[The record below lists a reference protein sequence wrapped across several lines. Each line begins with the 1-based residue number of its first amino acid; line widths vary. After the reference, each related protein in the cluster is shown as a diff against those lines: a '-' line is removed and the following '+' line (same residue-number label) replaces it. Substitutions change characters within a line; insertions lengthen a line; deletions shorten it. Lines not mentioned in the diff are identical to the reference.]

1 MKTHRFVISSALL
14 LACAALSGRRAA
26 AQELSGDGFLFGA
39 PKVSVS
45 LRMGYAAPSA
55 SSDLFS
61 FVTSELSL
69 RKGDF
74 AGFTYGMDV
83 AMPLRPRLELVLSAD
98 VNESKTTS
106 DYREWQDTQ
115 GLPIEQTTSFSRQSL
130 AANIRYYLLPYG
142 RSLSRLAWVPTSYAP
157 WLSAGI
163 GRTHYRFHQSGDFV
177 DFANGNSVFP
187 DTYSSSAW
195 GFTPQVAAG
204 IDWNISQR
212 VAVTTQA
219 RYLWGKA
226 DLGSDFS
233 GFNPI
238 DLSGLGLTGGLTIR
252 F

>member
-1 MKTHRFVISSALL
+1 M
-14 LACAALSGRRAA
+14 
-26 AQELSGDGFLFGA
+26 SGDGFLFGA

-61 FVTSELSL
+61 FVTRELSL

-98 VNESKTTS
+98 ISESKTTS

-115 GLPIEQTTSFSRQSL
+115 GLPIEQTTSFARQSL
-130 AANIRYYLLPYG
+130 AANIRYYLRPYG

-157 WLSAGI
+157 WVSAGI
-163 GRTHYRFHQSGDFV
+163 GRTHYRFHQTGDFV
-177 DFANGNSVFP
+177 DFANNNSVFP

-204 IDWNISQR
+204 VDWNLSQR
-212 VAVTTQA
+212 TAVTMQA

-233 GFNPI
+233 LFNPI

>member
-1 MKTHRFVISSALL
+1 MKPLRLVTSSALL
-14 LACAALSGRRAA
+14 LAFTVLSGGRAA
-26 AQELSGDGFLFGA
+26 AQESSGEGFLFGA
-39 PKVSVS
+39 PKVNLT

-61 FVTSELSL
+61 FVTKELSL

-74 AGFTYGMDV
+74 AGFSYGLDV
-83 AMPLRPRLELVLSAD
+83 AMPLRPQLELVLSAD
-98 VNESKTTS
+98 INDSKTTS

-115 GLPIEQTTSFSRQSL
+115 GLPIEQTTSFARQSL
-130 AANIRYYLLPYG
+130 AANIRYYLRPYG
-142 RSLSRLAWVPTSYAP
+142 RSLSRLAWVPASYAP
-157 WLSAGI
+157 WISAGI
-163 GRTHYRFHQSGDFV
+163 GRTHYRFHQTGDFV
-177 DFANGNSVFP
+177 DFTNGNSVFP
-187 DTYSSSAW
+187 DTYTSSEW

-204 IDWNISQR
+204 IDWNLNTR

-238 DLSGLGLTGGLTIR
+238 DLSGLGLTGGLTFR

>member
-1 MKTHRFVISSALL
+1 MKPLRLATSSALL
-14 LACAALSGRRAA
+14 LALALLSDGRAQ
-26 AQELSGDGFLFGA
+26 AQESSGNGFLFGA
-39 PKVSVS
+39 PNVNLT

-61 FVTSELSL
+61 FVTKELSL

-74 AGFTYGMDV
+74 AGFAYGADV
-83 AMPLRPRLELVLSAD
+83 AIPLRRQLDLVLSAD
-98 VNESKTTS
+98 ISNSSQKS
-106 DYREWQDTQ
+106 DYREWQDNA

-130 AANIRYYLLPYG
+130 AANIRYYLRPYG

-157 WLSAGI
+157 WISAGI
-163 GRTHYRFHQSGDFV
+163 GRTHYRFHQTGDFV

-187 DTYSSSAW
+187 DTYTSTQW

-204 IDWNISQR
+204 VDFSLSPR
-212 VAVTTQA
+212 LAVTTQA

-233 GFNPI
+233 GFSPI

>member
-1 MKTHRFVISSALL
+1 MKAHRKVIVSALL
-14 LACAALSGRRAA
+14 LACASLSGRRAA
-26 AQELSGDGFLFGA
+26 AQEMSGDGFLFGA

-61 FVTSELSL
+61 FVTRELSV

-98 VNESKTTS
+98 INESKTTS
-106 DYREWQDTQ
+106 DYREWQDSQ
-115 GLPIEQTTSFSRQSL
+115 GLPIEQTTSFARQSL
-130 AANIRYYLLPYG
+130 AANIRYYLRPYG

-157 WLSAGI
+157 WVSAGI
-163 GRTHYRFHQSGDFV
+163 GRTHYRFHQTGDFV
-177 DFANGNSVFP
+177 DFANNNSVFP

-204 IDWNISQR
+204 VDWTLSQR
-212 VAVTTQA
+212 VALTTQA

-233 GFNPI
+233 LFNPI